1 MIQFV
6 VHTKQMQPFEKIYPY
21 IIIHPFYILKQIN
34 YTKGIK
40 SMLLISIINGSVT
53 KIKNRSST
61 FVSLEKKQTSIYIAK
76 NISF

>member
-1 MIQFV
+1 MIQLV
-6 VHTKQMQPFEKIYPY
+6 VHTKQMQPFEKIYSY
-21 IIIHPFYILKQIN
+21 IIIHLFYILKQIN

-61 FVSLEKKQTSIYIAK
+61 FVSLEKTYKFI
-76 NISF
+76 